1 MTYLAV
7 MSSLIGHRVF
17 TDRKPKQGISIPNK
31 DISVVGSLDAKT
43 IDAMVNCLFE
53 AEEDN
58 IAPIYKK
65 LLCPPFQD
73 SLLKDM
79 FNKDR

>member
-1 MTYLAV
+1 
-7 MSSLIGHRVF
+7 
-17 TDRKPKQGISIPNK
+17 
-31 DISVVGSLDAKT
+31 VVGSLDAKT